1 MNDHYPKLLSDFGL
15 TVEQYNSIA
24 KETYLK
30 PFNKLSADMWF
41 GTCCGRPIDNFSEIA
56 RIRNL
61 SPTTVRQHILW
72 IIERLNNYIEAQTRA
87 VKLAQYK
94 SIEDDLYRLSLA
106 LFIEKELPFL
116 SYPTYEEDNAYLI
129 SNI

>member
-15 TVEQYNSIA
+15 TVDQYNTFA

-61 SPTTVRQHILW
+61 SPTTVRQHIRRV
-72 IIERLNNYIEAQTRA
+72 IEALIDYIEAQKRA

-94 SIEDDLYRLSLA
+94 SMENDLFRLSLA
-106 LFIEKELPFL
+106 LFIENETPFISHQTYKEHK
-116 SYPTYEEDNAYLI
+116 YD
-129 SNI
+129 